1 MMNWTKSKIYEHL
14 RYRIITQDLRP
25 EQVINEKKLIDL
37 YGIGRTPMREIL
49 IDLQKDGLIQRYPRS
64 GTFVAPLDFNQ
75 LRHVTEVRRSLEGLV
90 GELAADRITE
100 QRVQMLRDTLE
111 RADRLE
117 AEGNDHLEE
126 LMQCES
132 EFHMIS
138 YDATNNPKLAEI
150 LHELQGVCARFW
162 FSITYNQDVMHEQF
176 SDQRQ
181 VLDAF
186 ERRDKRT
193 AKRVLERHIDKFIA
207 SIRSHIFK

>member
-1 MMNWTKSKIYEHL
+1 MNWTKSKIYENL

-25 EQVINEKKLIDL
+25 EQVINEKKLIDF
-37 YGIGRTPMREIL
+37 YGIGRTPMREVL
-49 IDLQKDGLIQRYPRS
+49 IDLQRDGLIQRYPRS
-64 GTFVAPLDFNQ
+64 GTFVTPLDFSQ

-90 GELAADRITE
+90 GELAAE
-100 QRVQMLRDTLE
+100 RVTDPQLQMLRDALA
-111 RADRLE
+111 RADTLE
-117 AEGNDHLEE
+117 AEGGEHVEE

-132 EFHMIS
+132 EFHLIS

-162 FSITYNQDVMHEQF
+162 FSIQYSRDVMHDQF

-193 AKRVLERHIDKFIA
+193 AKRVLERHIDKFVA
-207 SIRSHIFK
+207 SIRSNIFK